1 MKKIKA
7 NTPCLLSQ
15 IGHNNFWYPQDH
27 ELGLTYIIEEI
38 EEPKFKSWTCGNP
51 NLKALVLSP
60 AYLRD
65 VYGHPD
71 KEVVVWIRNKD
82 LKS

>member
-27 ELGLTYIIEEI
+27 ELGLTYITEEI
-38 EEPKFKSWTCGNP
+38 EEPDFKSWTCGNP

-60 AYLRD
+60 TYLRD

>member
-1 MKKIKA
+1 M
-7 NTPCLLSQ
+7 
-15 IGHNNFWYPQDH
+15 
-27 ELGLTYIIEEI
+27 TYITEEI
-38 EEPKFKSWTCGNP
+38 EEPDFKSWTCGNP

-60 AYLRD
+60 TYLRD